1 MSKPSGM
8 SSTLSMRG
16 GALVLQSISLFLA
29 SGRSAKV
36 NTQTATK
43 PKIRT
48 KKRMNDKD
56 NKNKCSTKI
65 VEAAK
70 KDTHFSRYATQLI

>member
-36 NTQTATK
+36 NTPNQTK
-43 PKIRT
+43 SKVRT
-48 KKRMNDKD
+48 KRRMTDKD

-70 KDTHFSRYATQLI
+70 KDTHFSRYEFL

>member
-16 GALVLQSISLFLA
+16 GALVLRSISLFLA

-36 NTQTATK
+36 SNAQTSSK
-43 PKIRT
+43 PKIKT
-48 KKRMNDKD
+48 KSMNEKD
-56 NKNKCSTKI
+56 NKNKCSLKI

-70 KDTHFSRYATQLI
+70 RDTHFSRYARLM